1 MSEPTST
8 LDRIISD
15 AIEKAKSDAIYAVF
29 GAAQN
34 DTVVA
39 GMIRDAVIAHLRTPE
54 GHAKIVALADK
65 ALAGLTARKGGY

>member
-15 AIEKAKSDAIYAVF
+15 AIEKAKTEAIYQAF
-29 GAAQN
+29 GNAQN

-39 GMIRDAVIAHLRTPE
+39 GLIRDAVVAHLRTPE
-54 GHAKIVALADK
+54 GHAKIVAIADK
-65 ALAGLTARKGGY
+65 AIAGLTARKGGY

>member
-1 MSEPTST
+1 MAEPTST

-15 AIEKAKSDAIYAVF
+15 AIEKAKTDAIYAVF
-29 GAAQN
+29 GAAHS

-39 GMIRDAVIAHLRTPE
+39 GMIREAVVAHLRTPE

-65 ALAGLTARKGGY
+65 AIAGLTARKGGY